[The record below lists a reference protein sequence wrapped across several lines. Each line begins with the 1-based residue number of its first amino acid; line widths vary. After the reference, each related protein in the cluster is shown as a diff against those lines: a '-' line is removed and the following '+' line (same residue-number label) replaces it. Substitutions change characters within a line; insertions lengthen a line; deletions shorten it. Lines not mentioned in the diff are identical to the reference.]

1 MPREFHRSSRVAEQ
15 IHRTLGE
22 LLNTEVNDQR
32 LETVTL
38 THVSVSRDLAV
49 ARVFFAVRDGRREE
63 ATAALKRA
71 AGFLRRE
78 LSQRMNLRTTPEL
91 RFEYDE
97 ALERG
102 DNLSALI
109 ATARAEDRR
118 KAGEAGTDG
127 DGQKDDGP
135 A

>member
-22 LLNTEVNDQR
+22 LLSTEVNDQR
-32 LETVTL
+32 LEAVTV

-49 ARVFFAVRDGRREE
+49 ARVFFAVRGGQRAD

-78 LSQRMNLRTTPEL
+78 LSQRMNLRSTPEL

-97 ALERG
+97 ALDRG
-102 DNLSALI
+102 ESLTSLI
-109 ATARAEDRR
+109 ASARAEDRR
-118 KAGEAGTDG
+118 KAGEDG
-127 DGQKDDGP
+127 ADGEHPSDDGP